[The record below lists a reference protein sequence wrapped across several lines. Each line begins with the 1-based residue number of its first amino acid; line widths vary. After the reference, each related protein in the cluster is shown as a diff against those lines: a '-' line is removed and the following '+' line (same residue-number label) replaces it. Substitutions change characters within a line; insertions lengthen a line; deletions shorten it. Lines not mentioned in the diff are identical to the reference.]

1 MLILSGTVYPCLKVR
16 CKGTDFQ
23 RKKMATTEIN
33 KILTKN

>member
-1 MLILSGTVYPCLKVR
+1 MLIFSGTVTPCLKVG

-23 RKKMATTEIN
+23 RKKMTTAKIN